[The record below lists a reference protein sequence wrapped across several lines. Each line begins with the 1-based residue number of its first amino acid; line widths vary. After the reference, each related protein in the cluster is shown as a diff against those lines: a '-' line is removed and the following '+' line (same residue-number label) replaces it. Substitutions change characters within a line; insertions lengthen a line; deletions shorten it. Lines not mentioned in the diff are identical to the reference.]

1 MDILINN
8 FPSPV
13 SKLTLLDPNGMECKD
28 FKSPTLLLGFDM
40 GGDIKALNNNA
51 LSKFFSSLILY
62 DSLIMIDTD
71 FRKLISFI
79 GFDDCFTLL
88 KEKKLN

>member
-1 MDILINN
+1 MDGLYSLKIDYRDDFMGFFDIIILIFLFWFFMDILINN

-40 GGDIKALNNNA
+40 GGG
-51 LSKFFSSLILY
+51 Y
-62 DSLIMIDTD
+62 
-71 FRKLISFI
+71 
-79 GFDDCFTLL
+79 
-88 KEKKLN
+88 